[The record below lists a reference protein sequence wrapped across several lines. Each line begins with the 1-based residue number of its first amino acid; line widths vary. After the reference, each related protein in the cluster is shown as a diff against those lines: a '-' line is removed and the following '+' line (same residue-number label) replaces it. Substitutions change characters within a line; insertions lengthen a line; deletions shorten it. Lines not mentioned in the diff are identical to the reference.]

1 MTTVHIGVGSHFAIS
16 AYGSQ
21 GETPEMR
28 PDPDVDNYVAALLDV
43 RANEQ
48 GAQPRSDPVL
58 LCGATRGVVERN
70 IPR

>member
-1 MTTVHIGVGSHFAIS
+1 
-16 AYGSQ
+16 
-21 GETPEMR
+21 MR